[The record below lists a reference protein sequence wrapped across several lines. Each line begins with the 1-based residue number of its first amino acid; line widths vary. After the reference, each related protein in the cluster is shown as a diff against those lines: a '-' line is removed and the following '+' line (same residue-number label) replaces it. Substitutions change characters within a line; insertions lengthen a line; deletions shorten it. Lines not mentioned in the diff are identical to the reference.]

1 MKRVGI
7 LGSRELSYKILQWI
21 VEQNN
26 VNIIDRNFFKIFRH
40 IYIKT

>member
-26 VNIIDRNFFKIFRH
+26 VTIIGVVAPPLSGWWMIN
-40 IYIKT
+40 